1 MQTRVFMNAFR
12 RTWTTVSV
20 AAAALW
26 VAAVG
31 PGVSA
36 HRAQPRAPRAMSLV
50 DIAELPRALDP
61 QLSPDGRFVVYA
73 LSHADWK
80 ANRPV
85 FQLWRQEIGHGAP
98 VQLTFADGGVTPA
111 FVR

>member
-12 RTWTTVSV
+12 RTWISVPV

-26 VAAVG
+26 VAAAA
-31 PGVSA
+31 PGLG
-36 HRAQPRAPRAMSLV
+36 AQARSPRPMSLV

-98 VQLTFADGGVTPA
+98 MQLTFADGG
-111 FVR
+111 